1 MEIWKRSKRLQA
13 IAALIPDNQ
22 RVADIGGDHAFL
34 LINLAKEG
42 RLAYGI
48 VGEVNKGPY
57 ENAKRNVKKMGV
69 QHLIDVRLGDGL
81 SVFRQGEVD
90 FLVMSGMGGSLIT
103 NILEQGKA
111 KLSHIKG
118 MVLQPNVNAKSVRS
132 WLKNHR
138 WQLVKETIV
147 EEAGHRYEVLVSAP
161 GTNPELYRDEL
172 VSEELLLE
180 IGPLLWKEKHPLL
193 AHRLVEELRRKKA
206 MLKQLEKGSTE
217 TAQKKWNVEHK
228 KIRELERVIKWLSKV
243 TN

>member
-34 LINLAKEG
+34 LISLAKEG

-81 SVFRQGEVD
+81 SVLRQGEVD

-111 KLSHIKG
+111 KLSQIKG

-132 WLKNHR
+132 WLRNHD
-138 WQLVKETIV
+138 WQLIKETIV